1 MKMHKIKFNKQGS
14 NASSAIEFMAVFS
27 FLFVF
32 FILILD
38 VGLFFRQIYLTQ
50 TIADEVLSRLTIEK
64 QCSANLEKTA
74 EIANETVAFYFIEQN
89 FTAIKKNKMV
99 ELSANQN
106 KYNFLISCRNE
117 ITPDSLIF
125 VYKYKGVMMYR
136 NGKEISSNVSVNT
149 TYY

>member
-1 MKMHKIKFNKQGS
+1 
-14 NASSAIEFMAVFS
+14 
-27 FLFVF
+27 
-32 FILILD
+32 
-38 VGLFFRQIYLTQ
+38 
-50 TIADEVLSRLTIEK
+50 
-64 QCSANLEKTA
+64 
-74 EIANETVAFYFIEQN
+74 
-89 FTAIKKNKMV
+89 MV

>member
-1 MKMHKIKFNKQGS
+1 MKIHKIKFNKQSS

-89 FTAIKKNKMV
+89 FTATKKNKMV

>member
-1 MKMHKIKFNKQGS
+1 MKMHKIKFNKQSS
-14 NASSAIEFMAVFS
+14 NASSSIEFMAVFS

-89 FTAIKKNKMV
+89 FTATKKNKMV

-106 KYNFLISCRNE
+106 KYNFL
-117 ITPDSLIF
+117 
-125 VYKYKGVMMYR
+125 
-136 NGKEISSNVSVNT
+136 
-149 TYY
+149 

>member
-1 MKMHKIKFNKQGS
+1 MTLHKINFNKQSS

-89 FTAIKKNKMV
+89 FTATKKNKMV

>member
-1 MKMHKIKFNKQGS
+1 MKMHKIKFNKQNS

-89 FTAIKKNKMV
+89 FTATKKNKMV